1 MVFGG
6 FSGITWPLM
15 AELSIPAVLGMVV
28 AGLCN
33 MIDSI
38 FIGQMVGAAQM
49 GAVSVSYPFTFINAD
64 SAAMIG
70 GGSASVLSRAI
81 GKVDET
87 TVKKIMENL
96 VAAVFVMSVVY
107 AVIGMV
113 FTRQHLMLAGASDNI
128 LNYAEKYLRIIF
140 DFVFIHILKLY
151 RFVWICDRLRQLTF

>member
-49 GAVSVSYPFTFINAD
+49 GAKWDIT
-64 SAAMIG
+64 
-70 GGSASVLSRAI
+70 
-81 GKVDET
+81 
-87 TVKKIMENL
+87 
-96 VAAVFVMSVVY
+96 
-107 AVIGMV
+107 
-113 FTRQHLMLAGASDNI
+113 
-128 LNYAEKYLRIIF
+128 
-140 DFVFIHILKLY
+140 
-151 RFVWICDRLRQLTF
+151 